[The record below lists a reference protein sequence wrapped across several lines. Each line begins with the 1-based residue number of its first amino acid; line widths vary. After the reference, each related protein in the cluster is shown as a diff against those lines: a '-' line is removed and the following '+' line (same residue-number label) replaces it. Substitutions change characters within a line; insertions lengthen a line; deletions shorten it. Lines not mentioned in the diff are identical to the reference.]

1 MSTST
6 STLLPNATP
15 STSSTFCTAFQTSWR
30 LIVIAI
36 SFAIINWIE
45 SDLFGAFVRSTIH
58 CTNNNAT
65 NTTIIYPPN
74 SGNWSGSN
82 FCHSKKIVL
91 QQATEISGQM
101 VAVNNVLG
109 ICATLVVGSY
119 IDTFGRKPL
128 MLLTFLGFFLCGGLL
143 FLYGVLGHSSSRS
156 ILFIALGITKVLGT
170 FPLASQ
176 AMLADMT
183 TRDETERGFTFMWL
197 SMGGGLGTLIGF
209 TGGFFVLQL
218 CLTNYQNVWLFFT
231 IASGLVGIL
240 AYCLLTE
247 TLKEATPAV
256 NGRMID
262 HATAAVYGTEE
273 ENNQFDKQEK
283 DDDQIE
289 DVTSGPAA
297 LVRGCRLICRDTFLL
312 SFLGVSF
319 VANTGLVGAISIVT
333 SFLIGKGKGWVY
345 PQATASLV
353 GVFMPGMSFL
363 SYAFSGAF
371 LIPWL
376 GTKGVNMLGLVTV
389 GIGFSIIG
397 FVPTSANW
405 FWIGWEI
412 AAAGLGMLQPTMT
425 AIISVRIKNRDQGKV
440 LCLIGVLFGAAA
452 SVGGLVWTNY
462 LYDSQAKGIHAGTP
476 FLISAICVFSS
487 FVLLGISWWKFY

>member
-1 MSTST
+1 M
-6 STLLPNATP
+6 
-15 STSSTFCTAFQTSWR
+15 
-30 LIVIAI
+30 
-36 SFAIINWIE
+36 
-45 SDLFGAFVRSTIH
+45 
-58 CTNNNAT
+58 
-65 NTTIIYPPN
+65 
-74 SGNWSGSN
+74 
-82 FCHSKKIVL
+82 
-91 QQATEISGQM
+91 
-101 VAVNNVLG
+101 AVNNVLG

-240 AYCLLTE
+240 AYCLLAE

-353 GVFMPGMSFL
+353 GVFMPGMSFPFVCFFRCI
-363 SYAFSGAF
+363 SDSMVGDKRCEHVRFGYSWN
-371 LIPWL
+371 WL
-376 GTKGVNMLGLVTV
+376 FRHSSNSNLRQLVLDWM
-389 GIGFSIIG
+389 G
-397 FVPTSANW
+397 NCCC
-405 FWIGWEI
+405 
-412 AAAGLGMLQPTMT
+412 
-425 AIISVRIKNRDQGKV
+425 R
-440 LCLIGVLFGAAA
+440 FGH
-452 SVGGLVWTNY
+452 VTTND
-462 LYDSQAKGIHAGTP
+462 DSHHK
-476 FLISAICVFSS
+476 C
-487 FVLLGISWWKFY
+487 